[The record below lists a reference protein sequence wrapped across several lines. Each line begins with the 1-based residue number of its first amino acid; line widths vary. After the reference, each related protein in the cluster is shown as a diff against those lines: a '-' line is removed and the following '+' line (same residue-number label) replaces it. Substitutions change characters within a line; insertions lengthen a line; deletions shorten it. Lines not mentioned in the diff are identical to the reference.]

1 MVCQYFSTADQL
13 GGLDDGP
20 QMYLSDWQLWNDNM
34 RKRRRSDLLRSIG
47 FQISGWAMRW
57 VDGMCQGA
65 GWQRSYSCKKKI
77 LPDPV
82 TPDVY
87 PPLCDGISDISPK
100 TKLEIVANRKEQGW
114 ISIPPHNG
122 AGGKKAEAVKLPKYS
137 EGGGAKGRD
146 EKMEKDEG
154 ANEMELISWWDEVLR
169 WCTDVSVRQ
178 QLSDQTI
185 CLPPNT
191 PIKPLRNCIFTSS
204 CTLSTIF
211 QIENKSIDHDFLLL
225 AGKVVL
231 VVRMK
236 LISGSC
242 VSMNSEAGLQRRS
255 YNVLIAEQLQWETHW
270 QHLSTWRGGVGQV
283 PIIR

>member
-1 MVCQYFSTADQL
+1 M
-13 GGLDDGP
+13 
-20 QMYLSDWQLWNDNM
+20 
-34 RKRRRSDLLRSIG
+34 
-47 FQISGWAMRW
+47 
-57 VDGMCQGA
+57 
-65 GWQRSYSCKKKI
+65 
-77 LPDPV
+77 
-82 TPDVY
+82 
-87 PPLCDGISDISPK
+87 
-100 TKLEIVANRKEQGW
+100 
-114 ISIPPHNG
+114 
-122 AGGKKAEAVKLPKYS
+122 
-137 EGGGAKGRD
+137 
-146 EKMEKDEG
+146 
-154 ANEMELISWWDEVLR
+154 
-169 WCTDVSVRQ
+169 SVRQ

-255 YNVLIAEQLQWETHW
+255 RVTMH
-270 QHLSTWRGGVGQV
+270 
-283 PIIR
+283 